1 MVPPSRTSKD
11 SVLQNVQNS
20 PIAEQR
26 LQHTQSLF
34 MQSVNV
40 ASIAILST
48 LGVTYVLDKIKDR
61 QDKNLREEIKDRLDA
76 TLRDS

>member
-1 MVPPSRTSKD
+1 
-11 SVLQNVQNS
+11 
-20 PIAEQR
+20 
-26 LQHTQSLF
+26 

>member
-1 MVPPSRTSKD
+1 
-11 SVLQNVQNS
+11 
-20 PIAEQR
+20 
-26 LQHTQSLF
+26 

-76 TLRDS
+76 TLRDSQ

>member
-1 MVPPSRTSKD
+1 
-11 SVLQNVQNS
+11 
-20 PIAEQR
+20 
-26 LQHTQSLF
+26 
-34 MQSVNV
+34 MQSVNI

-76 TLRDS
+76 SLRDS